1 MIMLS
6 RDKILKRVAEYFD
19 DVEVSVFDSID
30 STNSYAKGE
39 FNGSPLIVLADGQ
52 TNGRGRLGRSFF
64 SPAGTGLYMSIAL
77 RLPIPTDVLTVVA
90 AVAVSRAIEDISDKY
105 AQIKWVNDIFIDGKK
120 VCGILCESLS
130 LTDGKADSAVIG
142 IGINLSTESF
152 PEEISHIAGSL
163 GNKDFDRNELAARI
177 FAELVYLLGRDKSS
191 VLKEYEDRL
200 FILGKDVSFIK
211 DGVSRKGVAFGINED
226 ANLLV
231 DVDGEIVALSSG
243 EISLSSENFVK

>member
-1 MIMLS
+1 MTLS
-6 RDKILKRVAEYFD
+6 EDKIREYLPDFLSD
-19 DVEVSVFDSID
+19 TDIRVFDSID

-52 TNGRGRLGRSFF
+52 TDGRGRLGRSFF
-64 SPAGTGLYMSIAL
+64 SPSGTGLYMSIAL
-77 RLPIPTDVLTVVA
+77 KLPIPTDVLTVVA
-90 AVAVSRAIEDISDKY
+90 AVAVSRAIEDFSDKC

-120 VCGILCESLS
+120 VCGILCEALS
-130 LTDGKADSAVIG
+130 CKDGAADSVVIG

-152 PEEISHIAGSL
+152 PEELSHIAGSL
-163 GNKDFDRNELAARI
+163 GDWDYDRNELAARI
-177 FAELVYLLGRDKSS
+177 FAELLYLLSRDKAA

-200 FILGKDVSFIK
+200 FILGKEIAFVKGGS
-211 DGVSRKGVAFGINED
+211 SRKGVAFGINED

-243 EISLSSENFVK
+243 EISLSSEIFVK